1 MKSHIFVPLVIT
13 ALSVTSC
20 FHANEGIS
28 EHHGIVY
35 TNEIIDKRALD
46 EYFLNNNDLY
56 PSYEKLKEN
65 CPDLLDHVKCIES
78 AGGFYVSGLSM
89 FRFSSTGN
97 GFLDGETF
105 LLDKCYDGD
114 YYFQLGGAF
123 GGHGVTDFVRRQGD
137 AGFWIF
143 FLYSSGSGIHQ
154 TRVGAY
160 EIGHHRLYSFDTVKL
175 EYNKDFTLVV
185 DEQRNIDV
193 YEATIDVQYDENNFE
208 TFNIVKGKLAVD
220 NIDDYEKQLISK

>member
-1 MKSHIFVPLVIT
+1 MKSYIFVPLVIT

-28 EHHGIVY
+28 EHHDIVY
-35 TNEIIDKRALD
+35 TNEIIDKKALD

-56 PSYEKLKEN
+56 PSYETLKEN

-78 AGGFYVSGLSM
+78 AGGFYASGLSM

-105 LLDKCYDGD
+105 LLHKCYDGD

-123 GGHGVTDFVRRQGD
+123 GGHGVTDFVRRQGN
-137 AGFWIF
+137 AGFWIY
-143 FLYSSGSGIHQ
+143 FLYSNGSGIHQ
-154 TRVGAY
+154 TRIGAY
-160 EIGHHRLYSFDTVKL
+160 QIGKHTMYTLDSVEL
-175 EYNKDFTLVV
+175 ENNKDFTLVV
-185 DEQRNIDV
+185 DEQGNIDV
-193 YEATIDVQYDENNFE
+193 YEATIDAQYDENYFA
-208 TFNIVKGKLAVD
+208 TFTITRDKLVVD
-220 NIDDYEKQLISK
+220 NIDDLNKTKVEL